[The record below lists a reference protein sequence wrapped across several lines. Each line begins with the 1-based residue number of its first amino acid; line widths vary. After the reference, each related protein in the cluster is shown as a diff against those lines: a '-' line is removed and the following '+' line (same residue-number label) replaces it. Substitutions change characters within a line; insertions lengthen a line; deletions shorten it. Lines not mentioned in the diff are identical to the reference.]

1 MEHESKRIKR
11 IGTDF
16 KIRLNPSNPCY
27 PRSISY
33 KNHYIMEKIL
43 LLLTVSILTVS
54 LYGQDTSKIGKTEYR
69 KGNQRDFRSLMREG
83 NKQYNAEKAEDA
95 EKSYRRALDVDEK
108 SNMATF
114 NLGDALYR
122 QKKYE
127 EAGKEFEK
135 AASETTDKMDKSR
148 AYHNLG
154 NSYLQQQKL
163 KESIEAYKQALRNN
177 PNDADTKYNLSYAM
191 NLLKQQQQ
199 QQNKDQKKS
208 PEDEEADKIVE
219 QAKKLVAQRK
229 YQEAYNLMKEG
240 EKKNPK
246 LLQHADFTNRIL
258 DIIKMN

>member
-1 MEHESKRIKR
+1 MK
-11 IGTDF
+11 
-16 KIRLNPSNPCY
+16 
-27 PRSISY
+27 
-33 KNHYIMEKIL
+33 KIL

-54 LYGQDTSKIGKTEYR
+54 LYGQDSSRIGKTEYR

-83 NKQYNAEKAEDA
+83 NRQYEADKPVDA
-95 EKSYRRALDVDEK
+95 ETSYRRALDVDEK
-108 SNMATF
+108 SNKATF

-122 QKKYE
+122 QKKYD
-127 EAGKEFEK
+127 EAGRQFEK
-135 AASETTDKMDKSR
+135 AASETTDKIDKSR

-163 KESIEAYKQALRNN
+163 KEGIEAYKQALRNN
-177 PNDADTKYNLSYAM
+177 PNDADTKYNLSYAL

-199 QQNKDQKKS
+199 QKNNS
-208 PEDEEADKIVE
+208 PEDEEANKILE
-219 QAKKLVAQRK
+219 QAKKMVAQRK

-246 LLQHADFTNRIL
+246 LLQYTDFTNRIL